1 MPSDTQDQLS
11 FGKYRTRINAMIKTA
26 TEGAAKDMEMPMLIG
41 GMMPLSGQRAAKE
54 PLHSR
59 KVVEVTKTGF
69 DNFMGQIGP
78 ELTVQ
83 VDDKLS
89 GKEDAKRKVKLT
101 FTHMDDF
108 GPMRVAQTVP
118 ELAAL
123 LQIRRQLDQLAANLE
138 GKPAT
143 ERQLADVLGELKK
156 QLPEKR

>member
-26 TEGAAKDMEMPMLIG
+26 TEGAAKDVEMPMLVG
-41 GMMPLSGQRAAKE
+41 GMMPLSGQRAPKE
-54 PLHSR
+54 TLHAR

-69 DNFMGQIGP
+69 DKFMGQIAP
-78 ELTVQ
+78 ELSVQ
-83 VDDKLS
+83 VADKLS
-89 GKEDAKRKVKLT
+89 KKDDATRKVKLT

-108 GPMRVAQTVP
+108 GPLRIAQTVP

-123 LQIRRQLDQLAANLE
+123 LQIRRQLDELAANLE

-143 ERQLADVLGELKK
+143 ERQLADVLGDLKK
-156 QLPEKR
+156 QLPDKR